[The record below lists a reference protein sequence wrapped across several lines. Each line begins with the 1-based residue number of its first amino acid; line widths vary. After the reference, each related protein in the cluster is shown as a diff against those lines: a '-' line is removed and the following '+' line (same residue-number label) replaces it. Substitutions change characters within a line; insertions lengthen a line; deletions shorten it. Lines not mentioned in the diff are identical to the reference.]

1 MKAWSSR
8 LLFLVASGT
17 FALGLTGCH
26 TDMWIQP
33 KVKHQSKSDFFND
46 GMGARPTVAGTV
58 EFGED
63 RTDVAFYTGFE
74 NGKLV
79 EQFPVPV
86 TEELLRRG
94 RERFEIFCLHCHGA
108 AGDGKG
114 MIAQRGFTLARPV
127 ANYNTDRL
135 RDMPVGHFFDV
146 ITNGYGA
153 MFPFGA
159 RIEPE
164 DRWAIASYIRALQLS
179 QHVPVD
185 DLSSEQRAKIGEPID
200 WSKFDIRVPIDP
212 LDPNAAPAAGGGH

>member
-8 LLFLVASGT
+8 ILMAVCGTLFAFGIS
-17 FALGLTGCH
+17 GCH
-26 TDMWIQP
+26 TDMWVQP
-33 KVKHQSKSDFFND
+33 KVKHQSESDFFSD
-46 GMGARPTVAGTV
+46 GMGARPTVRGTV

-63 RTDVAFYTGFE
+63 RSDSAFYTGFE

-79 EQFPVPV
+79 EQFPIPL

-127 ANYNTDRL
+127 ADYNTDRL
-135 RDMPVGHFFDV
+135 REMPIGHFFDV
-146 ITNGYGA
+146 MTNGYGA

-164 DRWAIASYIRALQLS
+164 DRWAIAAYIRALQLS
-179 QHVPVD
+179 QHLPVGE
-185 DLSSEQRAKIGEPID
+185 LNSEQRSKIGQPID
-200 WSKFDIRVPIDP
+200 WSKFDIRVPVDP
-212 LDPNAAPAAGGGH
+212 LEPAAEGGGH